1 MVTMASIKL
10 LVLGLLP
17 ALALTIWEASRRG
30 RSRRAGSLL
39 APCAEGFR
47 WSLYAAAVWELCYA
61 GLALAWLDGRHAGHG
76 ASSALVAV
84 VISTTLATLLLL
96 WHFGERYSPVIPR
109 LGDWREACYVTRIAL
124 TRRVRALRYQA
135 HHSQGG
141 HAEAIAEID
150 FLLTIAG
157 AQLHRLQQALS
168 TQVFLRRVRSE
179 PQAKAQLAE
188 IVAEQRRLLQRAH
201 VVLAATAAL
210 ASLAEQGAEPAA
222 VVA

>member
-1 MVTMASIKL
+1 VTMASIKL

-47 WSLYAAAVWELCYA
+47 WALYAAAVWELCYA
-61 GLALAWLDGRHAGHG
+61 GLALAWLDSRHAGHG

-84 VISTTLATLLLL
+84 VIATTLATLLLL
-96 WHFGERYSPVIPR
+96 WHFGERYAPVIPR

-124 TRRVRALRYQA
+124 TRRGRALRYQA

-141 HAEAIAEID
+141 NVEAIAEID
-150 FLLTIAG
+150 ALLTIAG

-201 VVLAATAAL
+201 VVLAATAAQ